1 MVCYCCAAAAGDVG
15 AHPFHRWLPLGRH
28 FIGKKV
34 RCLVSDDVT
43 ITR

>member
-1 MVCYCCAAAAGDVG
+1 MVCYCCAAAGDVG
-15 AHPFHRWLPLGRH
+15 AHPLPRWLLLGRH
-28 FIGKKV
+28 FIDKKV